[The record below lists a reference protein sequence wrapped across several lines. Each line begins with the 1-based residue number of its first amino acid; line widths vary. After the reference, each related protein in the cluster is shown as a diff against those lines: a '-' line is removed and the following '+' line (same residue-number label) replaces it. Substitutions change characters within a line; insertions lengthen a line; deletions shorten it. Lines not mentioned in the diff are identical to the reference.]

1 MGVRSPDKRVL
12 KKVCT
17 SNGRTASAGRV
28 NRVVRGYRGHIRG
41 AQMGV
46 NGVNERRDV
55 GAPSR
60 EVGSAR
66 PRKEVLSRRILR
78 LLRVVRS
85 NCFSGRRRGW
95 NRSSRGRNRIL
106 KAPVGEVGRAGV

>member
-12 KKVCT
+12 KKEIT
-17 SNGRTASAGRV
+17 SERCSASADRV
-28 NRVVRGYRGHIRG
+28 EWVFRGCGGLIRG
-41 AQMGV
+41 VQMSM

-85 NCFSGRRRGW
+85 NCFSGRCCGW
-95 NRSSRGRNRIL
+95 NRSSRGRDRIL